1 MPLRIR
7 LKRVGTTKRL
17 QWRVVVADSKSPR
30 DGKFIAN
37 IGYYDPNQNP
47 SIIKIDETKFKTWV
61 TKGALPSE
69 SVLNLVKRQKK
80 RKS

>member
-17 QWRVVVADSKSPR
+17 QWRVVIADSKSPR

-37 IGYYDPNQNP
+37 IGYYDPNHNP
-47 SIIKIDETKFKTWV
+47 AIIKIDETKFKTWV
-61 TKGALPSE
+61 TKGALPSVT
-69 SVLNLVKRQKK
+69 VLNLVKRQKK

>member
-17 QWRVVVADSKSPR
+17 QWRVVVADSRMPR

-37 IGYYDPNQNP
+37 LGYYDPNQNP
-47 SIIKIDETKFKTWV
+47 AIIKIDEAKFKQWV
-61 TKGALPSE
+61 TKGALASE